1 MSGRS
6 SPVAFGRCVK
16 TWVSSLSRSLA
27 AQPPPRANCVR
38 RMAALASFD
47 MREGYHRRVE
57 SKSWPCGSGVPERA
71 CCARYHAGEPA
82 PTAEAL
88 MRSRYT
94 AYVRGEI
101 DYLLRTHHAST
112 RDTVDVRAVK
122 KWSKT
127 TLWLG
132 LEIVASSE
140 TGDTAVVEFIARGS
154 TAGKAFAQRERSRFS
169 RVDGAWFY
177 LDGDG

>member
-1 MSGRS
+1 
-6 SPVAFGRCVK
+6 
-16 TWVSSLSRSLA
+16 
-27 AQPPPRANCVR
+27 
-38 RMAALASFD
+38 
-47 MREGYHRRVE
+47 
-57 SKSWPCGSGVPERA
+57 
-71 CCARYHAGEPA
+71 
-82 PTAEAL
+82 

-101 DYLLRTHHAST
+101 DYLLRTHDAST
-112 RDTVDVRAVK
+112 RSSVDVRAVR

-140 TGDTAVVEFIARGS
+140 DGDSGIVEFIARGS
-154 TAGKAFAQRERSRFS
+154 TGGKAFAQRERSRFR

-177 LDGDG
+177 LDGEH